1 LKAELKTMKI
11 PLWAKLLLTAAICGG
26 AIFLVTNVYFAGT
39 AMPFV
44 FFTLTLASVILVLF
58 RVGRS
63 WLDLPFVAVAAALLG
78 VISVWHFNYQPN
90 WESCVSFVGLASLV
104 VLGLRA
110 VWSEGEKQ
118 KILALAFAPS
128 FLFAAFMVFA
138 GAVLERTQIW
148 HPKVLDLY
156 LFSFDASLHVQ
167 LAFVMGQ
174 MYSLWPWFKTI
185 GTALYIGLPIPL
197 AMVYSGHLVRNP
209 RKVYPAMAAF
219 LLTGPIGILFY
230 NLFPA
235 LGPVHIFLQDFP
247 WHPMNTLQASHLLRE
262 PIAVKGVQNAI
273 PSLHMA
279 WVLLAWWY
287 SRGLS
292 VWERGIALTFVVFTA
307 FATLGTGEHYFIDLV
322 GARARGRPTV
332 RVAGDAAVVG
342 DAGAGTK
349 SVLAFA
355 GDSVG
360 VLCAD
365 SGVCHF
371 LAPEIGSG
379 HGSSGAAANQIR
391 FRNGR
396 CSLLKQ
402 QSRIFGKRGPAR
414 RPRLPY
420 ALEFVSAV

>member
-1 LKAELKTMKI
+1 MKI
-11 PLWAKLLLTAAICGG
+11 PRWARILLTAAICGG
-26 AIFLVTNVYFAGT
+26 GIFLVTNVYFAGT

-63 WLDLPFVAVAAALLG
+63 WLDVPFVGVTAALLG
-78 VISVWHFNYQPN
+78 VISVLHFHYQPN

-118 KILALAFAPS
+118 KVLALAFAPS

-138 GAVLERTQIW
+138 GMVLERTQIW

-167 LAFVMGQ
+167 LSFLVGQ
-174 MYSLWPWFKTI
+174 MYSLWPWFKEI

-197 AMVYSGHLVRNP
+197 AMVYSGHLVRDR
-209 RKVYPAMAAF
+209 RKVYPAMVAF
-219 LLTGPIGILFY
+219 LVTGPIGILFY

-235 LGPVHIFLQDFP
+235 LGPAHIFLGDFP
-247 WHPMNTLQASHLLRE
+247 WHPMTTLQASHLFRE
-262 PIAVKGVQNAI
+262 PVAVKGVQNAI

-292 VWERGIALTFVVFTA
+292 VWERSIALTFVVFTA

-322 GARARGRPTV
+322 
-332 RVAGDAAVVG
+332 VAYPF
-342 DAGAGTK
+342 
-349 SVLAFA
+349 SVMIQ
-355 GDSVG
+355 S
-360 VLCAD
+360 LCAFPMRWAARERVTGLLYGLLVTLLWLVMLGQAPKVFWF
-365 SGVCHF
+365 SPVIPWACCLLTVASAIF
-371 LAPEIGSG
+371 LHRKLE
-379 HGSSGAAANQIR
+379 AATEVAA
-391 FRNGR
+391 
-396 CSLLKQ
+396 Q
-402 QSRIFGKRGPAR
+402 QQTESAAEMAV
-414 RPRLPY
+414 
-420 ALEFVSAV
+420 ALS